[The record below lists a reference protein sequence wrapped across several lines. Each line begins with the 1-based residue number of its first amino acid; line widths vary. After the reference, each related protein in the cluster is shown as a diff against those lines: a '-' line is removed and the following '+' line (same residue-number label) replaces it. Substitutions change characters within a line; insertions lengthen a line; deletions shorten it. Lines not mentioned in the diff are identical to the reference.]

1 MRGRRGRRA
10 TAAIIA
16 GLALATGLTGTA
28 AARQPERC
36 NGEAALCDRP
46 LERVVLPAAHNA
58 MSARS
63 LGWQIPNQQ
72 VAVPEQLALGIRGLL
87 IDTYY
92 GHRLADGT
100 VVNDPAPTAGSELFL
115 CHVLCQLGA
124 TPLQDA
130 LGAIRAFLEAH
141 PDNVLVIVNEDG
153 IAPEDFAG
161 AVRRSG
167 LLRHVYKAPPPGPG
181 RAWPTLRQLIV
192 RRQQVVMLAE
202 RDASG
207 VSWYHEAY
215 DGILQET
222 PYTWPE
228 PGLLTDPARW
238 EASCRPNRG
247 GETGSLF
254 LLNHWSPPFAPDPA
268 VSAQVNAPGV
278 IAGRAATC
286 ARVRGR
292 VPNLLAVDMVLSG
305 DVVAAARWLNATLG
319 AAAGA
324 R

>member
-10 TAAIIA
+10 AAAIIA
-16 GLALATGLTGTA
+16 GLALASALTSPA
-28 AARQPERC
+28 AARRPERC

-72 VAVPEQLALGIRGLL
+72 VGIPEQLALGIRGLL

-92 GHRLADGT
+92 GHRQADGT
-100 VVNDPAPTAGSELFL
+100 VVNDQAPTAGSEVFL

-124 TPLQDA
+124 TPLVDV
-130 LGAIRAFLEAH
+130 LRRIRAFLEAH
-141 PDNVLVIVNEDG
+141 PDNVLVVVNEDSV
-153 IAPEDFAG
+153 APEDFARE
-161 AVRRSG
+161 VRRSG
-167 LLRHVYKAPPPGPG
+167 LRRHVYKGRPGP
-181 RAWPTLRQLIV
+181 AWPTLRQLIV
-192 RRQQVVMLAE
+192 RRQQVVVLAE
-202 RDASG
+202 RDATG
-207 VSWYHEAY
+207 VPWYHEAY

-222 PYTWPE
+222 PYTWPQ
-228 PGLLTDPARW
+228 PSLLTEPAQW

-247 GETGSLF
+247 GQTGSLF

-268 VSAQVNAPGV
+268 VSSQVNAPGV

-292 VPNLLAVDMVLSG
+292 LPNLLAVDMVLSG
-305 DVVAAARWLNATLG
+305 DVAAAARWLNATLG
-319 AAAGA
+319 ATG
-324 R
+324 

>member
-222 PYTWPE
+222 PYNWPAPSQLTT
-228 PGLLTDPARW
+228 PGNWPAT
-238 EASCRPNRG
+238 CVPNRG
-247 GETGSLF
+247 GRTGSLF
-254 LLNHWSPPFAPDPA
+254 LMNHWSPPVAPDPA
-268 VSAQVNAPGV
+268 VSAQVNATDV
-278 IAGRAATC
+278 LTGRARAC
-286 ARVRGR
+286 QAARGKL
-292 VPNLLAVDMVLSG
+292 PNIVAVDMFESG
-305 DVVAAARWLNATLG
+305 GLFEAVRQLNAS
-319 AAAGA
+319 AP
-324 R
+324 